1 MLSRTGAWAIL
12 MNVWPWVVFP
22 ASYFE
27 LVSAL
32 WISWALLLC
41 LSCCIQRRIALLE
54 LPCSLGHLSQEV
66 TCHLEKSPSTGNLLS
81 NSKWELGKRFIW
93 NCHRNCQQTSV
104 DYLNKRETG
113 ILEQNQPLEEMW
125 IFSLFPPCLT
135 TWGFLLLRLPIYPF
149 LSANHNLY
157 PTYRNSKFWKS

>member
-1 MLSRTGAWAIL
+1 MLSKIGAWAIL

-27 LVSAL
+27 FVSAL
-32 WISWALLLC
+32 WILGTSVSLLLYT
-41 LSCCIQRRIALLE
+41 QRRIIATRPSLFTRTSQSRGD
-54 LPCSLGHLSQEV
+54 LPSWEI
-66 TCHLEKSPSTGNLLS
+66 TIYREFA
-81 NSKWELGKRFIW
+81 NSKWGLGKRFIW
-93 NCHRNCQQTSV
+93 NCHLEVANKPPV

-135 TWGFLLLRLPIYPF
+135 TWGFLLLGLPIYPF

-157 PTYRNSKFWKS
+157 PTYKNSKFWKS